1 MKKIISSLLLFAISL
16 SVFAG
21 CNSSGNKSD
30 SKLNVYTSFY
40 AMYDFTEKIGGDKIN
55 VTNLVPAGV
64 GPHDWEPSTTDITN
78 LNKADVLIYNG
89 AGMEHWVDKVLG
101 SLENKD
107 LVVVEASKGISLIE
121 GHHHH
126 EDEEAKEAEDAI
138 TYDPHVWLSIK
149 NAKAEM
155 ETIKNA
161 LVKADPENAAYYEG
175 NYKTYAEKFD
185 TLDKEYTDTLSALPN
200 KDIIVAH
207 QAFGYLCK
215 DYGLN
220 QVAIE
225 GLSADSEPDPAR
237 MAEIIEF
244 AKENKIKTIFF
255 EELVSPKVADTIAN
269 EIGAKTAVLNPLGGL
284 SDDEIKNG
292 EDYLSVMKSNLEE
305 LKSALQ

>member
-1 MKKIISSLLLFAISL
+1 MKKIISVILSVAVAS

-21 CNSSGNKSD
+21 CASIRNKSD

-55 VTNLVPAGV
+55 ITNLVPAGIE
-64 GPHDWEPSTTDITN
+64 PHDWEPTTTDITN
-78 LNKADVLIYNG
+78 LNKADVLVYNG
-89 AGMEHWVDKVLG
+89 ASMEHWVDKVVS

-107 LVVVEASKGISLIE
+107 LITVEASKGMSLME
-121 GHHHH
+121 GH
-126 EDEEAKEAEDAI
+126 DEEEGGNVKDAI
-138 TYDPHVWLSIK
+138 SYDPHVWLSIK
-149 NAKAEM
+149 GAKTEM

-161 LVKADPENAAYYEG
+161 LVKADSKNADYYEG
-175 NYKTYAEKFD
+175 NYNNYAEKFD
-185 TLDKEYTDTLSALPN
+185 ALDKEYTDTLSTVPN

-237 MAEIIEF
+237 MTEIIKF
-244 AKENKIKTIFF
+244 AKENKVKIIFF
-255 EELVSPKVADTIAN
+255 EELVSPKVAETIAN
-269 EIGAKTAVLNPLGGL
+269 EIGAKTAVLNPLEGL
-284 SDDEIKNG
+284 SDDDIKNG
-292 EDYLSVMKSNLEE
+292 EDYLTIMKSNLEE
-305 LKSALQ
+305 LKSALK